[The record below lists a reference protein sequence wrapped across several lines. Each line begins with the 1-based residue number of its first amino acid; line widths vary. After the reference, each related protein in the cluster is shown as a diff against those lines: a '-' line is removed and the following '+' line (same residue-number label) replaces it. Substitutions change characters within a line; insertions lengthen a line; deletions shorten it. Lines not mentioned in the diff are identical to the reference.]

1 MINPDMLNLAM
12 FNLAT
17 FNLDQ
22 LLAPVSADQPCG
34 DDLVYSSEFDAIEAA
49 RLADDPTLDQG
60 EWKTALKTADWPFVA
75 ASCAS
80 LICARSKDLKLAVWL
95 TEASAKTGA
104 LRGMGDALLLVAA
117 LCERYW
123 DGLHPLPDEGSF
135 EQRVGYLGLLEARVR
150 QLTRDVKLTEGRAT
164 AFSLAEVAG
173 ARLRGPAA
181 IRDVESAKLGTSRDF
196 FQALL
201 DDSAHCIA
209 AIDALR
215 RVTDERLGDDGPGF
229 KDAREA
235 LDDVIRF
242 AKPGARDPV
251 AQNEVRAGGGAAEAP
266 DVDSA
271 ASRQSQLQPQPQPQL
286 AGGAPQTRAQA
297 IAQLRAVAHYF
308 RHAEPHSPVAYLAE
322 RAAQWGEQSL
332 HVWLRGVVKDP
343 AVCAQLE
350 EMLGVP
356 PAP

>member
-1 MINPDMLNLAM
+1 MINPDIFTLAM
-12 FNLAT
+12 FNL
-17 FNLDQ
+17 DE

-34 DDLVYSSEFDAIEAA
+34 DDLAYSSEFDAIEAA

-80 LICARSKDLKLAVWL
+80 LIRARSKDLKLAVWL

-123 DGLHPLPDEGSF
+123 DGLYPLPDEGSF
-135 EQRVGYLGLLEARVR
+135 EQRVGYLGLLEARVC
-150 QLTRDVKLTEGRAT
+150 QLTREVKLTEGRAT
-164 AFSLAEVAG
+164 AFSLAEVAA

-181 IRDVESAKLGTSRDF
+181 IKDVESAKLGTSRDF

-209 AIDALR
+209 AIGALR
-215 RVTDERLGDDGPGF
+215 RVTDDRLGDDGPGF

-235 LDDVIRF
+235 LDDVIHF
-242 AKPGARDPV
+242 AKPGARDPSI
-251 AQNEVRAGGGAAEAP
+251 QNEAAVGKEP
-266 DVDSA
+266 DVDSGA
-271 ASRQSQLQPQPQPQL
+271 APRQLQSQSQSQSQPQSQPHV

-308 RHAEPHSPVAYLAE
+308 RHTEPHSPVAYLAE

>member
-80 LICARSKDLKLAVWL
+80 LIRARSKDLKLAVWL

-123 DGLHPLPDEGSF
+123 DGLYPLPDEGSF
-135 EQRVGYLGLLEARVR
+135 EQRVGYLGLLEARVC
-150 QLTRDVKLTEGRAT
+150 QLTREVKLTEGRAT
-164 AFSLAEVAG
+164 AFSLAEVAA

-209 AIDALR
+209 AIEALR
-215 RVTDERLGDDGPGF
+215 RVTDDRLGDDGPGF

-235 LDDVIRF
+235 LDDVIHF
-242 AKPGARDPV
+242 AKPGARDP
-251 AQNEVRAGGGAAEAP
+251 AIHNEAAAREESSVDGGAAP
-266 DVDSA
+266 
-271 ASRQSQLQPQPQPQL
+271 RQLRPQPQPHV

-332 HVWLRGVVKDP
+332 HVWLRGVLKDP

>member
-1 MINPDMLNLAM
+1 MFNPDLLNLAT
-12 FNLAT
+12 FSLAT

-34 DDLVYSSEFDAIEAA
+34 EDLAYSSEFDAIEAA

-80 LICARSKDLKLAVWL
+80 LIRSRSKDLKLAVWL
-95 TEASAKTGA
+95 IEASAKTGA

-117 LCERYW
+117 LCEHYW
-123 DGLHPLPDEGSF
+123 DGLYPLPDDGSF

-251 AQNEVRAGGGAAEAP
+251 AQNEAAVGKES
-266 DVDSA
+266 DVDSGA
-271 ASRQSQLQPQPQPQL
+271 VPRQLQLLQQQQQPQP

-322 RAAQWGEQSL
+322 RAAQWGEQAL

>member
-1 MINPDMLNLAM
+1 M
-12 FNLAT
+12 FNSDM

-22 LLAPVSADQPCG
+22 LLAPVSAGQPCG
-34 DDLVYSSEFDAIEAA
+34 EDLAYSSEFDAIEAA

-80 LICARSKDLKLAVWL
+80 LIRSRSKDLKLAVWL

-123 DGLHPLPDEGSF
+123 DGLYPLPDEGSF

-164 AFSLAEVAG
+164 AFSLAEVAA

-181 IRDVESAKLGTSRDF
+181 IKDVESAKLGTSRDF

-215 RVTDERLGDDGPGF
+215 RVTDDRLGDDGPGF

-242 AKPGARDPV
+242 AKPGARDPA
-251 AQNEVRAGGGAAEAP
+251 AQNEARAGAAEAP
-266 DVDSA
+266 DVGSGA
-271 ASRQSQLQPQPQPQL
+271 APRQLQLQPQL
-286 AGGAPQTRAQA
+286 ACGAPQTRAQA

>member
-1 MINPDMLNLAM
+1 M
-12 FNLAT
+12 FNL
-17 FNLDQ
+17 DE

-34 DDLVYSSEFDAIEAA
+34 NDLAYSSQFDAIELA

-80 LICARSKDLKLAVWL
+80 LIGSRSKDLKLAVWL

-123 DGLHPLPDEGSF
+123 DGLYPLPDEGNF
-135 EQRVGYLGLLEARVR
+135 EQRVGYLGLLEARVG
-150 QLTRDVKLTEGRAT
+150 QLTREVKLTEGRAT
-164 AFSLAEVAG
+164 AFSLVEVAG
-173 ARLRGPAA
+173 ARLRGPEATKE
-181 IRDVESAKLGTSRDF
+181 VESAKLGTPHDF

-201 DDSAHCIA
+201 DDGAHCLA
-209 AIDALR
+209 AIAELR
-215 RVTDERLGDDGPGF
+215 RVTDDRLGDDGPGF
-229 KDAREA
+229 KDARDA
-235 LDDVIRF
+235 LEEVIRF
-242 AKPGARDPV
+242 ARPGARD
-251 AQNEVRAGGGAAEAP
+251 AQAHIEVGKEAGVDSGAAAAAGAAP
-266 DVDSA
+266 
-271 ASRQSQLQPQPQPQL
+271 RPPQPLLQPHL
-286 AGGAPQTRAQA
+286 AGGAPQTRVQA
-297 IAQLRAVAHYF
+297 IAQLRAVAQYF

-356 PAP
+356 SAPG